1 MWIGRNVEWITHD
14 LAVDDHY
21 RVDVEKVEN
30 RRPIELSGVVLA
42 KHGQWMGFQ
51 YFVDPPFEFG
61 QVFRIR
67 TGNAMQRPCH
77 FGCHARARAA
87 GRVKGIHVTKTVEH
101 RVRVKSPTRTN
112 CLHGGRH
119 EEVILPVL
127 RRPRDAE
134 LPESSIER
142 AGRGIREISDRLP
155 LVHTAGYVGRH
166 EALALL

>member
-1 MWIGRNVEWITHD
+1 MNPPIDVSLGSASSVCCMTSKRPRTSARAQCGSFAAASVTWRSRMWIGRNVEWITHD

-77 FGCHARARAA
+77 FGCHARPPPA
-87 GRVKGIHVTKTVEH
+87 GRVKATHVTKTVEH

-119 EEVILPVL
+119 EEVI
-127 RRPRDAE
+127 
-134 LPESSIER
+134 
-142 AGRGIREISDRLP
+142 
-155 LVHTAGYVGRH
+155 
-166 EALALL
+166 